1 MVVWSMQTR
10 KYRVKWFRL
19 ITIVLS
25 CYFIYLS
32 LGQQR
37 QLNAIDQEAQSIQM
51 QRAQAEIINT
61 TLKAERDALNDRK
74 YVEKVAREE
83 LGLVKPGETP
93 YIGTGKK

>member
-1 MVVWSMQTR
+1 MQTR
-10 KYRVKWFRL
+10 NKYRVNWFKL

-32 LGQQR
+32 IGQQH
-37 QLNAIDQEAQSIQM
+37 QLNAISNEAQSIQL
-51 QRAQAEIINT
+51 QQAQSEQMNS
-61 TLKAERDALNDRK
+61 TLKQEREALNDRR

-93 YIGTGKK
+93 YIEAGKK